1 MLITN
6 QQDTENAIGIS
17 YTTRANGFKKPQPL
31 VIGRKIVS
39 VAVHPN
45 GGVILC
51 KEKDRRT
58 YPF

>member
-17 YTTRANGFKKPQPL
+17 YTSQR
-31 VIGRKIVS
+31 
-39 VAVHPN
+39 
-45 GGVILC
+45 GVILC